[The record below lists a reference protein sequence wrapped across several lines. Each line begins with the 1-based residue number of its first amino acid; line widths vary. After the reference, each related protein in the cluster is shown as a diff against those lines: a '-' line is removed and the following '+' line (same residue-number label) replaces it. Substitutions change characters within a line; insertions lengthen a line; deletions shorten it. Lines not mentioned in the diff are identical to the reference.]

1 MPDVISEDRALRI
14 FGLLGLAARAG
25 QVTSGESACV
35 DLIRSGKAIVCLVDE
50 GSSDNAKKRL
60 FDSCAHYG
68 VAIALVPGE
77 RLGASIGKPSR
88 KAVCLSKGSFAI
100 QVCSLL

>member
-1 MPDVISEDRALRI
+1 MPDVVSEEKAQRI

-35 DLIRSGKAIVCLVDE
+35 DLIRSGKAIVCLIDAN
-50 GSSDNAKKRL
+50 SSDNAKKRL
-60 FDSCAHYG
+60 TDSCTHYG
-68 VAIALVPGE
+68 VALALLPGD